1 MADTSHVRIDA
12 LDVNNWATWNIR
24 MKALLIQKGLWAMI
38 GPAAEGDGEVDE
50 ARDQKALALMVR
62 LNLSIMRQV
71 RHDVCSCV
79 VT

>member
-50 ARDQKALALMVR
+50 ARDQKALALII
-62 LNLSIMRQV
+62 LNVKDHHLLTVAHSETARAA
-71 RHDVCSCV
+71 
-79 VT
+79 